1 MKWRKLGLIFA
12 PSGQYPWMQT
22 HAAMPTPLHLGGNV
36 YRVYFGTR
44 DGQNRPHIGYLE
56 FDLKSPGQVLRI
68 SQDFVLG
75 PGPRGFFDDNGAYP
89 GCILEHRGELLLYYL
104 GRSNGIPPLYY
115 MSIGLAVSSDRGESF
130 RRLFQAPI
138 ISRSEFDP
146 WMVSTPFVMKEGDL
160 WRMWYLSGL
169 KWDKVEPVSYYHIK
183 YAESRDGIHWKR
195 DGLICI
201 DLREGETNIASPTV
215 LKEDGTYR
223 MWYSY
228 AATGRGYRIGYAE
241 SADGLL
247 WRRMDEG
254 AGIDLSTS
262 GWDSETIA
270 YPSVFSHEGRK
281 YMLYSGNQFGR
292 DGFGLAV
299 EE

>member
-1 MKWRKLGLIFA
+1 
-12 PSGQYPWMQT
+12 
-22 HAAMPTPLHLGGNV
+22 
-36 YRVYFGTR
+36 
-44 DGQNRPHIGYLE
+44 
-56 FDLKSPGQVLRI
+56 
-68 SQDFVLG
+68 
-75 PGPRGFFDDNGAYP
+75 
-89 GCILEHRGELLLYYL
+89 
-104 GRSNGIPPLYY
+104 
-115 MSIGLAVSSDRGESF
+115 
-130 RRLFQAPI
+130 
-138 ISRSEFDP
+138 
-146 WMVSTPFVMKEGDL
+146 
-160 WRMWYLSGL
+160 MWYLSGL

-215 LKEDGTYR
+215 LKENGAYR

-228 AATGRGYRIGYAE
+228 AATGHGYRIGYAE

-270 YPSVFSHEGRK
+270 YPSVFSHEGQK